1 MVTMI
6 ATIVTIVMV
15 MIIATTTTM
24 ETTKIAFPLGILVYP
39 WIIKNNPTLQ
49 ILKSTPFLLK
59 KVNLKKKEKY
69 IEKEHQY
76 QK

>member
-1 MVTMI
+1 MF
-6 ATIVTIVMV
+6 
-15 MIIATTTTM
+15 
-24 ETTKIAFPLGILVYP
+24 EKYLLEFKLLYNFKKIAFPLGILVYP
-39 WIIKNNPTLQ
+39 LIIKNNPTLQ

-76 QK
+76 HK

>member
-1 MVTMI
+1 
-6 ATIVTIVMV
+6 MV

-59 KVNLKKKEKY
+59 KVNLKKKGKIYWKRTSVSE
-69 IEKEHQY
+69 IINW
-76 QK
+76 